1 MFFSWIRKQARDA
14 ILSGVS
20 DALEE
25 LDRDATPADVD
36 AARKRFAVVETQK
49 QLPAAADEGE
59 PGGKKRKA
67 G

>member
-1 MFFSWIRKQARDA
+1 MFFSWIRQQAKQAV
-14 ILSGVS
+14 LGGVVE
-20 DALEE
+20 ALEE

-36 AARKRFAVVETQK
+36 AARKRFAVVPEAK
-49 QLPAAADEGE
+49 QLAAKDDDE

>member
-1 MFFSWIRKQARDA
+1 MFFNWLKQAA
-14 ILSGVS
+14 KNAVIGGVAE
-20 DALEE
+20 ALDE

-36 AARKRFAVVETQK
+36 AARKRFAVVEPTK

>member
-1 MFFSWIRKQARDA
+1 MFLNWLKQAA
-14 ILSGVS
+14 KNAVLNGVVE
-20 DALEE
+20 ALDE

-36 AARKRFAVVETQK
+36 AARKRFAVAPEQK
-49 QLPAAADEGE
+49 QLPAADEGE

>member
-1 MFFSWIRKQARDA
+1 MFFAWIRRQAREA
-14 ILSGVS
+14 VLGGIV

-36 AARKRFAVVETQK
+36 AARKRFAVAPEQK
-49 QLPAAADEGE
+49 QLPAADEGE